1 MTITPTYTGCP
12 ATQVIERDIRAA
24 LDAAGFRDVAIET
37 VLSPPW
43 TTDWITESG
52 KAKLHAYGIAPPS
65 SRGDRDLPA
74 MRLGRH
80 RRIEPLRL
88 DARARRNGAAAPAWS
103 RSTGSSATDERRLS
117 TPSRLPRWW
126 TRRTRPVRSASTFPR
141 NLRETFKFKPG
152 QHLTL
157 KAEISGEELRRN
169 YSLCVAPQD
178 GQVTV
183 TVKRIAGGAFSNWA
197 NDNLK
202 PGMAIEVMPPHGSF
216 TWDFA
221 PGAANHYV
229 GFAGGSGITPVMS
242 LLKTALLTEPDS
254 RFTLFY
260 GNRDSNSIIFLEAL
274 AQLKNRFMDR
284 LQVHHFLAEEAEEF
298 ELFNGM
304 LDRAKCDEILETLI
318 DPAEVAAFFICGP
331 GPMMDA
337 AEEALKAKGV
347 ASDKIHLERFTA
359 DRPPE
364 ALQAQTRRR
373 CRRARQG
380 LTMLVTLDGR
390 KRRVAFDAAAGN
402 ILDSARAAGLPAPFA
417 CKAGVCAT
425 CRARVVS
432 GEVEM
437 AARYGLTD
445 EEVAAGYVLT
455 CQSVPKGEG
464 VELDY
469 DA

>member
-1 MTITPTYTGCP
+1 MSVSFHTLRIAEVVAETNE
-12 ATQVIERDIRAA
+12 ARSIR
-24 LDAAGFRDVAIET
+24 FDVPHE
-37 VLSPPW
+37 LS
-43 TTDWITESG
+43 
-52 KAKLHAYGIAPPS
+52 
-65 SRGDRDLPA
+65 
-74 MRLGRH
+74 
-80 RRIEPLRL
+80 
-88 DARARRNGAAAPAWS
+88 
-103 RSTGSSATDERRLS
+103 
-117 TPSRLPRWW
+117 
-126 TRRTRPVRSASTFPR
+126 
-141 NLRETFKFKPG
+141 ETFRFRPG

-157 KAEISGEELRRN
+157 KAEIGGEEVRRN

-178 GQVTV
+178 GQVMV
-183 TVKRIAGGAFSNWA
+183 TVKRIAGGLFSNWA
-197 NDNLK
+197 NDQLK
-202 PGMAIEVMPPHGSF
+202 PGDAIEVMPPHGSF
-216 TWDFA
+216 TWDFHA
-221 PGAANHYV
+221 GAASHYV
-229 GFAGGSGITPVMS
+229 GFAGGSGITPVIS
-242 LLKTALLTEPDS
+242 LLKTALLTEPGS

-284 LQVHHFLAEEAEEF
+284 LEVHHFLAEEAEEF

-304 LDRAKCDEILETLI
+304 LDRAKCDEILENLI
-318 DPAEVAAFFICGP
+318 EPAEVAAFFICGP

-337 AEEALKAKGV
+337 AEEALLARGIAKEL
-347 ASDKIHLERFTA
+347 IHLERFTA
-359 DRPPE
+359 DRPAE
-364 ALQAQTRRR
+364 ALQAQLAELSRD
-373 CRRARQG
+373 AAG
-380 LTMLVTLDGR
+380 LSMLVTLDGR
-390 KRRVAFDAAAGN
+390 KRRVAFDAAADN

-455 CQSVPKGEG
+455 CQSVPRGSG